1 MQSANE
7 VALRDVP
14 FVVAEEALFA
24 AASVVLEPHGWRV
37 PFEKMG
43 ERKSLRGYPRR
54 PREL

>member
-14 FVVAEEALFA
+14 FVVAEEALLA
-24 AASVVLEPHGWRV
+24 AASVVLEPRGWRV
-37 PFEKMG
+37 PFEKVG
-43 ERKSLRGYPRR
+43 ERKSLRGYSRR